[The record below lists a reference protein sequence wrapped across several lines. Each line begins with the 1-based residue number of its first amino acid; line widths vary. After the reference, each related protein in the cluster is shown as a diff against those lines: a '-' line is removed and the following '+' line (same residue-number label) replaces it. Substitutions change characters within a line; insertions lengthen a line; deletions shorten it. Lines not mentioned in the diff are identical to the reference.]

1 MDKRLSKQKKELV
14 TILINYLKKT
24 GLKILFAISVIA
36 FINIYFILLCG
47 SRLFLEDL
55 IYLDI
60 ILCFLLI
67 VVIIFDYLKYLR
79 LVRLEKWQLVDK
91 EELNLVC
98 SKQIV
103 NIFAH
108 NQKYYEQ
115 KINYLNNQIQDLSD
129 YISKWS
135 HEAKLPLASLRLM
148 NERNE
153 NVFLKKDIRETI
165 ERLQLLLNTMLM
177 SSKLKNPEN
186 DIKIERIQLTQ
197 VIKEAIKHQSY
208 FLINKHFSIDIQFDD
223 IYVYN
228 DRRWLTYML
237 DQFIANSI
245 KYCQESPCLIFKIIE
260 NEAITL
266 VVEDNGIGISK
277 EDMPYI
283 FDRGFVGSNLRD
295 GDYRSTGMGLYFVK
309 DIAKKLNIEV
319 QVDQNFHMG
328 TRFFIK
334 FKDNRDYFF
343 LD

>member
-1 MDKRLSKQKKELV
+1 M
-14 TILINYLKKT
+14 INYLKKT

-79 LVRLEKWQLVDK
+79 LVRLEKRQLVDK

-165 ERLQLLLNTMLM
+165 R
-177 SSKLKNPEN
+177 
-186 DIKIERIQLTQ
+186 KITT
-197 VIKEAIKHQSY
+197 A
-208 FLINKHFSIDIQFDD
+208 F
-223 IYVYN
+223 
-228 DRRWLTYML
+228 
-237 DQFIANSI
+237 
-245 KYCQESPCLIFKIIE
+245 KYYAYEQ
-260 NEAITL
+260 
-266 VVEDNGIGISK
+266 
-277 EDMPYI
+277 
-283 FDRGFVGSNLRD
+283 
-295 GDYRSTGMGLYFVK
+295 
-309 DIAKKLNIEV
+309 
-319 QVDQNFHMG
+319 
-328 TRFFIK
+328 
-334 FKDNRDYFF
+334 
-343 LD
+343 

>member
-1 MDKRLSKQKKELV
+1 MDKRLLKQKKEWV
-14 TILINYLKKT
+14 IILINYLKKN
-24 GLKILFAISVIA
+24 GLKILFTFSVIV

-47 SRLFLEDL
+47 SRLFWEDL

-67 VVIIFDYLKYLR
+67 GVIIFDYLNYLQ
-79 LVRLEKWQLVDK
+79 LVRLEKKQLIDIEDLK
-91 EELNLVC
+91 LVC
-98 SKQIV
+98 NEQLV

-129 YISKWS
+129 YILKWS

-153 NVFLKKDIRETI
+153 NSILKKDTRETI
-165 ERLQLLLNTMLM
+165 ERLQMLLNTMLM

-208 FLINKHFSIDIQFDD
+208 FLINKHFSINIQFDD

-237 DQFIANSI
+237 DQFISNSI
-245 KYCQESPCLIFKIIE
+245 KYCQENPCLVFKIIKS
-260 NEAITL
+260 NAMIL
-266 VVEDNGIGISK
+266 VIEDNGIGINK

-309 DIAKKLNIEV
+309 DIAKKLNINVEI
-319 QVDQNFHMG
+319 DENFHKG